1 MLRANGIEHH
11 VQDFEAEVRFFREVL
26 GCPENAYVPNTV
38 AAFKVADN
46 FTVIVLPRDPA
57 HPPYTNLK
65 GETIDISVDLPEVD
79 AIYERLKDKGAAIRQ
94 PPITY
99 TTGIAT
105 GIRNFYFETPGGLTI
120 EYEAATT
127 EAAAQLLKQAF
138 GQG

>member
-1 MLRANGIEHH
+1 MRANCIEHH
-11 VQDFEAEVRFFREVL
+11 VDDFEAEVRFFREVL

-57 HPPYTNLK
+57 HPAYTNLK

-79 AIYERLKDKGAAIRQ
+79 ALYEKLKAKGAAIRQ
-94 PPITY
+94 PPITQA
-99 TTGIAT
+99 TGVAA

-120 EYEAATT
+120 EYEAPAT
-127 EAAAQLLKQAF
+127 EAAAQLLKTAF
-138 GQG
+138 GGG